1 MYINTYLTD
10 CNFFLELRLGES
22 GFSFSVIQ
30 NFCGI
35 TYTDKQSKAVNPI
48 TEDLLNYSSSF

>member
-1 MYINTYLTD
+1 MYINTYLTGR
-10 CNFFLELRLGES
+10 NFFLELRLGES

-30 NFCGI
+30 NFCRI

-48 TEDLLNYSSSF
+48 TEDLLNYSRSF